1 MNRCPG
7 KSNSR
12 CRQTLLL
19 CARLIALSIP
29 SVAQTR
35 SRPTQTSECFFPD
48 THFHLTN
55 HLQVGIA
62 LNPFLK
68 ITGNELGR
76 VVLFGIPRQ
85 QGWAC

>member
-1 MNRCPG
+1 MNRCVG

-29 SVAQTR
+29 SVAQT
-35 SRPTQTSECFFPD
+35 SPRPTQTSECFFPS

-55 HLQVGIA
+55 YFQEGTA
-62 LNPFLK
+62 LDLFLK
-68 ITGNELGR
+68 INGNKLGCG
-76 VVLFGIPRQ
+76 VLFAMRRQ